1 MHACICAYGWRDVHV
16 YMHVYNAYMDG
27 WMYVRIYVYVQYMY
41 ACMDGWMDACHF
53 LKLPTS
59 HEMFIILLFIL
70 RGSSNGPAPLLTLF
84 FPPLQ

>member
-1 MHACICAYGWRDVHV
+1 MDGGM
-16 YMHVYNAYMDG
+16 YMCTCMYIMRIWMDG
-27 WMYVRIYVYVQYMY
+27 WMYAYMY
-41 ACMDGWMDACHF
+41 MCNTCMHGWMDACHF

>member
-16 YMHVYNAYMDG
+16 YMHVYNAY
-27 WMYVRIYVYVQYMY
+27 
-41 ACMDGWMDACHF
+41 MDGWMDACHF